1 MFDWLTNFGVSR
13 FVSLLIAAGYLSI
26 GLFMPG
32 AGSIKERLGFV
43 LAVAAYLL
51 VPLLCIWF
59 GDEMGNFVGTLP
71 GPAINKPS
79 PGCLVRVGGWVLLV
93 LPAIVLLISL
103 ANQ

>member
-1 MFDWLTNFGVSR
+1 MFDWLTNFGESR

-32 AGSIKERLGFV
+32 ASSIKERLGFV
-43 LAVAAYLL
+43 LAATGYLVL
-51 VPLLCIWF
+51 PLLCIWF
-59 GDEMGNFVGTLP
+59 GDEMGNFIGTLP
-71 GPAINKPS
+71 GPAINKPT
-79 PGCLVRVGGWVLLV
+79 PGCLVILAGWVLLV